1 MMDGGLTTAG
11 KRGGS
16 APRLGLAIAVLV
28 LVGLGQRF
36 AAAEEAEQVSFPGR
50 IEALN
55 SYDVS
60 NLVDGVVTGV
70 HFKPGQ
76 MVEAGDLLFT
86 IDASAYEL
94 AVKTRRVNT
103 MRAEKTFASARQDL
117 ERIRTLKDRGSATDV
132 QMLKAEVA
140 LALGDALVQEAKA
153 ELTLAEGDLEAT
165 RILAPISGIISHSE
179 VNPGGYVKTGRAPL
193 ARIDQMDPVRLS
205 YAIPYVERI
214 EELAIN
220 DLSSPRDLLKR
231 ATLRVRIS
239 ETWMYPGT
247 ATPDNTS
254 SRVDYSTGTMTIW
267 AELPNPSFQLRPGMR
282 VTVLPQV
289 AAE

>member
-1 MMDGGLTTAG
+1 MVCSLTTAG
-11 KRGGS
+11 KRGGPV
-16 APRLGLAIAVLV
+16 PRLGLAIAVLV
-28 LVGLGQRF
+28 LVGPGQRF
-36 AAAEEAEQVSFPGR
+36 VAAEEAEQAAFPGR

-60 NLVDGVVTGV
+60 NLIDGIVTGV

-76 MVEAGDLLFT
+76 MVEVGDLLFT

-94 AVKTRRVNT
+94 AVKTQRVNT
-103 MRAEKTFASARQDL
+103 VRAETSLASARQDL
-117 ERIRTLKDRGSATDV
+117 ERIRTLKNRGSATDV

-140 LALGDALVQEAKA
+140 LALGDALVEEAKA
-153 ELTLAEGDLEAT
+153 ELTLAEADLEAT
-165 RILAPISGIISHSE
+165 RIRAPISGIISRSE

-214 EELAIN
+214 EELGIK
-220 DLSSPRDLLKR
+220 DLSYPRELLKR
-231 ATLRVRIS
+231 VTLRVRIS
-239 ETWMYPGT
+239 ETWMYPET
-247 ATPDNTS
+247 ATPDNTA

-267 AELPNPSFQLRPGMR
+267 AELPNPGFQLRPGMR
-282 VTVLPQV
+282 VTVLPEL